1 MIRLLDRD
9 DAVRLYSKMLEIRL
23 VEDEIQRLF
32 LTGSVRG
39 TTHLCQGQEA
49 VPVGACSVLRP
60 DDKMVCTYRGHGAIL
75 AMGSAAEGVFAEILG
90 RASGLCHGRGGS
102 MHLTDVARGSLGSF
116 AIVGAGL
123 AVANGA
129 AWSSQLARSGSVVIA
144 FFGDGATNIGAFHEA
159 LNLAGVWRLPVV
171 FICENNL
178 YGEYSPLSST
188 TPISDLSTRAQSYG
202 MPGVSVDGNDV
213 LAVRETTAHAVEL
226 ARQGEGPTMIQAL
239 TYRFSGHSRS
249 DPAKYRPKGELER
262 WRERDPI
269 TRFGSV
275 LASSY
280 GVGEAELQSHR
291 DAVEQLVARARDAAL
306 ASPEPEASSLLEDVF
321 A

>member
-1 MIRLLDRD
+1 MAAPLGRD

-49 VPVGACSVLRP
+49 VAVGACSVLASG
-60 DDKMVCTYRGHGAIL
+60 DKMVCTYRGHGAIL
-75 AMGSAAEGVFAEILG
+75 AMGSPAEGVFAEILG
-90 RASGLCHGRGGS
+90 RATGLCHGKGGS
-102 MHLTDVARGSLGSF
+102 MHLTDAERGSLGSF

-129 AWSSQLARSGSVVIA
+129 AWTSQITRSGAVVLA
-144 FFGDGATNIGAFHEA
+144 FFGDGATNIGTFHEA

-188 TPISDLSTRAQSYG
+188 TPITDLSLRAQSYG
-202 MPGVSVDGNDV
+202 MPGLSVDGNDL
-213 LAVRETTAHAVEL
+213 LAVRETTTNAVER
-226 ARQGEGPTMIQAL
+226 ARRGEGPSMIQAL
-239 TYRFSGHSRS
+239 TYRLSGHSRS
-249 DPAKYRPKGELER
+249 DPGRYRPKGELES

-269 TRFGSV
+269 PRFAAALV
-275 LASSY
+275 SSF
-280 GVGEAELQSHR
+280 GVGEAELKTVTA
-291 DAVEQLVARARDAAL
+291 AVEQSVGQARDAAL